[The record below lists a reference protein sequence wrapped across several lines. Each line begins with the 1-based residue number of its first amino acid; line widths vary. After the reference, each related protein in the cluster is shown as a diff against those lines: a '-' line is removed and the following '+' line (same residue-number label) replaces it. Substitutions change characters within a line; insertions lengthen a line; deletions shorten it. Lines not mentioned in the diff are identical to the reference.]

1 MRRILCLLALMVP
14 LSAATNVYHIAKLEY
29 QVIDKWY
36 AHYIETQYKKAK
48 DAGASL
54 IVFELD
60 TPGGYVV
67 DALKIKGI
75 IMDSPVDTAVFVNRN
90 AISAG
95 ALISLSAK
103 YIYLSRGA
111 VIGAATPVLQASNS
125 FIKASEKEVS
135 VMRAEMRSAAER
147 HGRNPRI
154 AEAMVDESIGL
165 TKKVDGIDIE
175 KGRLLTLTTDEAVRL
190 GFVNGSVSS
199 VRDILTALGKADVPV
214 IKGEPTT
221 RDRFIGFLTSP
232 VVLMLLLA
240 IGIIA
245 AFVEFK
251 TAGFGV
257 GGSVAVLSF
266 ATFFIS
272 QFLLGDSN
280 WMAPAIFF
288 VGVVL
293 IVVEVFLVP
302 GFGIPGI
309 VGIVLM
315 FVGIVISFGIKRL
328 EYGIVVLLVAIVAA
342 TIVSVFIA
350 KKLPKSRLFSALSLT
365 ADEKGA
371 IANDNLE
378 RLLGKTGTVIGTLR
392 PAGQIEID
400 GNRYDAVSQG
410 SFIESGTT
418 VKVIKVEGHRVVV
431 A

>member
-1 MRRILCLLALMVP
+1 MRRLIILLACMPLM
-14 LSAATNVYHIAKLEY
+14 AATNVYHIAKLEY
-29 QVIDKWY
+29 QMIDKWY
-36 AHYIETQYKKAK
+36 AHYIDTQYKKART
-48 DAGASL
+48 AGASL
-54 IVFELD
+54 IVLEID

-67 DALKIKGI
+67 DALKVKGI
-75 IMDSPVDTAVFVNRN
+75 IMDSPIETAVFINRN

-103 YIYLSRGA
+103 YIYMTPGA
-111 VIGAATPVLQASNS
+111 VMGAATPVLPSSNMMV
-125 FIKASEKEVS
+125 KASEKEVS
-135 VMRAEMRSAAER
+135 VMRAEMRSAAEKS
-147 HGRNPRI
+147 GRNGRI
-154 AEAMVDESIGL
+154 AEAMVDESFVL
-165 TKKVDGIDIE
+165 TKAADGIDLPSG
-175 KGRLLTLTTDEAVRL
+175 KLLTLTTDEAVRIKFIS
-190 GFVNGSVSS
+190 GRASS
-199 VRDILTALGKADVPV
+199 VDDVIAQLGRKGASV
-214 IKGEPTT
+214 IKGEPTM

-245 AFVEFK
+245 AFIEFK

-288 VGVVL
+288 VGIVL

-302 GFGIPGI
+302 GFGIPGVI
-309 VGIVLM
+309 GIVLM
-315 FVGIVISFGIKRL
+315 FVGILLSFGIKRI
-328 EYGIVVLLVAIVAA
+328 EYGIVILLAAIVAA

-371 IANDNLE
+371 IANDKLDD
-378 RLLGKTGTVIGTLR
+378 LLGKTGMVIGTLR

-400 GNRYDAVSQG
+400 GVRYDAVSQG
-410 SFIESGTT
+410 SFIETGTS
-418 VKVIKVEGHRVVV
+418 VKVIKVEGHRVIV